1 MPQLIDDQ
9 IWIDQIEALKAEL
22 LNTNSHITAILTFA
36 QEYKLNTGQTTQNVR
51 RADLAELRL
60 HRGALMNEMTT
71 LEAKVCGTARHGRP
85 AF

>member
-22 LNTNSHITAILTFA
+22 LNLNSHITAILTGA
-36 QEYKLNTGQTTQNVR
+36 QEYRLNTGQTTQNVR
-51 RADLAELRL
+51 RADLAELRS

-71 LEAKVCGTARHGRP
+71 LEAKVCGTARYGRP